1 MIHWNV
7 DPVIVDLGFLAPR
20 WYGLSWGLA
29 FYLCYL
35 AMKAI
40 FKREKLP
47 LKDLDDLTITVIV
60 ATVVGARVGHMVF
73 YDFNDLLANPLSL
86 FEVWKGGLASHGG
99 VLGIMVAAVIF
110 FRKHPSYSLLWLL
123 DRLAIVSPIAAVS
136 IRLGN
141 LMNSEIIGMP
151 TDVPW
156 AFVFDR
162 VDMLPRHPAQL
173 YEALAYAAVFAMQWM
188 LYRRGMAATAGR
200 LFGAM
205 MVAIFTARFFIEFL
219 KERQVSFEE
228 TLPIDMGQ
236 ILSIPF
242 VLVGLYYLLRKV
254 PSGAAAAQ
262 GSSKSA

>member
-1 MIHWNV
+1 MIYWNV

-35 AMKAI
+35 AMKSI
-40 FKREKLP
+40 FTREKLP

-73 YDFNDLLANPLSL
+73 YDFQDLLADPFSL
-86 FEVWKGGLASHGG
+86 FAIWKGGLASHGG
-99 VLGIMVAAVIF
+99 VLGILLAAAWF
-110 FRKHPSYSLLWLL
+110 FRKHPSYSLMWLL
-123 DRLAIVSPIAAVS
+123 DRLAVVSPIAAVS

-156 AFVFDR
+156 AFVFTK

-173 YEALAYAAVFAMQWM
+173 YEALAYAAVFAMQWL
-188 LYRRGMAATAGR
+188 LYKRSWGAKPGR

-205 MVAIFTARFFIEFL
+205 MVAIFTSRFFIEFL
-219 KERQVSFEE
+219 KERQVSFEDA
-228 TLPIDMGQ
+228 LPLDMGQ

-242 VLVGLYYLLRKV
+242 VVVGLYYLLRKRSSA
-254 PSGAAAAQ
+254 SGAA
-262 GSSKSA
+262 SAPVK